1 MELLSALLV
10 FLAILAAIV
19 ALVGM
24 GIAAF
29 ISAGYYLTFP
39 ALALLT
45 AIAAAIWGVVYY
57 RAPYARFMT
66 KEGYRSW
73 DTRQPR
79 SEILF
84 RGYILAGL
92 LAVMWG
98 IAFFS
103 GWSGTGAFLDSIS
116 NFFIRSGS

>member
-1 MELLSALLV
+1 MELLSALVV
-10 FLAILAAIV
+10 FLAVLAAIV

-57 RAPYARFMT
+57 RAPYA
-66 KEGYRSW
+66 W

-98 IAFFS
+98 TAFFS